1 MKKFYDFIAEL
12 ATKRTEKIDFS
23 LYVKIQNEKINW
35 SEISDEEKA
44 IIKQRILVEA
54 SYLRGIIDGIQMTK
68 IV

>member
-1 MKKFYDFIAEL
+1 MNKFYDFIAEL

-23 LYVKIQNEKINW
+23 LYVKLQKEKSNW

-44 IIKQRILVEA
+44 VIKQRILMEA
-54 SYLRGIIDGIQMTK
+54 SYLRGVIDGIRMTN